1 MTSVLMLLIEG
12 VSKNFGS
19 TIALRDVDLVIEP
32 GEIAALLGP
41 HGAGKSTLA
50 SVVVCDLRHWP

>member
-1 MTSVLMLLIEG
+1 MLLIEG